1 METSTL
7 YQEVSPIDALWA
19 IYQSQSKRV
28 RRAFL
33 LRLKSEEQAGQ
44 EEKRMKAY
52 EKGLSAKERES
63 AHQLAD
69 AVKKGVREVE
79 KAARQGKH
87 VGRNANDFLTEM
99 MEDQP

>member
-1 METSTL
+1 MDASTL

-19 IYQSQSKRV
+19 LYQSQSKRV

-33 LRLKSEEQAGQ
+33 LRLKLEEQADQ

-52 EKGLSAKERES
+52 EKSLSEKELKS

-69 AVKKGVREVE
+69 AVKESAIEVK
-79 KAARQGKH
+79 KAAQKGKH
-87 VGRNANDFLTEM
+87 VGRSADEFLMEM
-99 MEDQP
+99 LED